1 MPLYDYKCANG
12 HVFEELQSWSADTV
26 TDCKM
31 CDEPAKRQM
40 SVPMVLYKGSGFY
53 TTDYARNG
61 SSNGSGGGSNGE
73 SESKKNG
80 ESKSSNSKD
89 SSKSGS
95 GSKKESA
102 ATAADKS

>member
-26 TDCKM
+26 TDCKE
-31 CDEPAKRQM
+31 CDEPAKRQV
-40 SVPMVLYKGSGFY
+40 SIPMVLYKGSGFY

-61 SSNGSGGGSNGE
+61 SSNGSGGNNGE
-73 SESKKNG
+73 SESKASG

-95 GSKKESA
+95 SNKKESA
-102 ATAADKS
+102 SASADKS

>member
-12 HVFEELQSWSADTV
+12 HVFEELQSWSSDPVAD
-26 TDCKM
+26 CNE
-31 CDEPAKRQM
+31 CGEPAKRQM

-61 SSNGSGGGSNGE
+61 SSNGSGGGNGE

-95 GSKKESA
+95 SSKKESA
-102 ATAADKS
+102 SASADKS